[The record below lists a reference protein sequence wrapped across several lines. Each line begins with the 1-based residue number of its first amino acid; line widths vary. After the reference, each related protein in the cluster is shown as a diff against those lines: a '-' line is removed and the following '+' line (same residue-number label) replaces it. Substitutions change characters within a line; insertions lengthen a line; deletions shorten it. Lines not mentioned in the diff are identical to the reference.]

1 MSLGRIVVFAAGAT
15 AGVLA
20 GYALKS
26 EKVRPVAVSTVK
38 AGLRAK
44 DWTVKQ
50 YEGIKEDAKS
60 LAEQARVKGNSL
72 VSKEAKEAKDTAEE
86 TA

>member
-1 MSLGRIVVFAAGAT
+1 MALGRIVIFAAGAT

-26 EKVRPVAVSTVK
+26 EKVRPAAVCAAK
-38 AGLRAK
+38 AGLKAK
-44 DWTVKQ
+44 DWTAKQ
-50 YEGIKEDAKS
+50 YEGIKEDVQS
-60 LAEQARVKGNSL
+60 LVDQAREKGSSL
-72 VSKEAKEAKDTAEE
+72 VSKETKKTVEE

>member
-1 MSLGRIVVFAAGAT
+1 MALGRIVIFAAGAA

-26 EKVRPVAVSTVK
+26 EKVRPAAVCTVK
-38 AGLRAK
+38 AGLKAK

-50 YEGIKEDAKS
+50 YEGIKEDVKS
-60 LAEQARVKGNSL
+60 LAEQAREKGSSL
-72 VSKEAKEAKDTAEE
+72 VSKEAKETAEE